1 VRVFV
6 SSTYSDLIDHR
17 AAVIDMLLRM
27 NLAPSAME
35 HFGSRSAEPAQACL
49 EEIDRC
55 DVFIGIY
62 GSRYGYQN
70 VPGGPSITEQEFDH
84 ALRRRDKILILCY
97 VLADR
102 IEPAVTGEP
111 QESVRRLTLFKTR
124 VREDLVCD
132 TFTTPEMLASRVAA
146 ALAAEI
152 QRQSRLATGDL
163 SAVNWSQYS
172 DNVRSSMWTL
182 LTSSGTAHQQ
192 ETLRSVVNVL
202 AARFAPD
209 ALTVG
214 TSEEA
219 ARAAFVGRHEFF
231 GSLLYDRGHDDYIPF
246 DPESTEI
253 FIRARQRPITE
264 LITSLETPQQRELL
278 NRFVGLCRQIGMF
291 TESGTF
297 NGVFLDD
304 ARASKHRL
312 SAPTNAVLQLTQA
325 CSYDCEHCLFGA
337 GRPLLGELTSVE
349 VTALI
354 DELAACGCY
363 LLVLDGGEPLLRPDF
378 PAIVEHATYR
388 GLAVRVA
395 TNGAGATQ
403 QIVDALARLQIQS
416 FKLRLEAGTAEQ
428 LNAIRGHPG
437 AFDETM
443 EGVRRLKGLGVPID
457 LHCVL
462 TRRNAGDMPALAELV
477 ANLQLSRL
485 TVHVA
490 QAVGRAGERPD
501 ILLSGE
507 EAEAVRVLLPGIAK
521 QMGIEIACSGGS
533 RQRLFPN
540 RCDCGTLACH
550 VDARG
555 GVSPSGFRA
564 AAVGDTIRERRLT
577 DIWATSSAFAMARA
591 SEVQAPCASCNYY
604 SG

>member
-6 SSTYSDLIDHR
+6 SSTYSDLVDHR
-17 AAVIDMLLRM
+17 AAVIDVLLRM
-27 NLAPSAME
+27 NLVPSAME
-35 HFGSRSAEPAQACL
+35 HFGSRSSEPTQACL

-84 ALRRRDKILILCY
+84 ALRHRDRILILCY
-97 VLADR
+97 FLADR
-102 IEPAVTGEP
+102 SEPTAAGEP
-111 QESVRRLTLFKTR
+111 EESVRRLTLFKTR
-124 VREDLVCD
+124 VREGLVCD
-132 TFTTPEMLASRVAA
+132 TFTTPEMLASRTAA

-152 QRQSRLATGDL
+152 QRRSRLATGDL

-172 DNVRSSMWTL
+172 ENVRSTMWTL
-182 LTSSGTAHQQ
+182 LTSSGTAYQQ

-202 AARFAPD
+202 ATRFAPD
-209 ALTVG
+209 ASTAG
-214 TSEEA
+214 TPEEA

-231 GSLLYDRGHDDYIPF
+231 GSLIYDRGHDDYIPF
-246 DPESTEI
+246 DRETTEI
-253 FIRARQRPITE
+253 FIRARQRPMTE

-278 NRFVGLCRQIGMF
+278 SHFAGLCRQIGIV

-304 ARASKHRL
+304 ASAPGHRL
-312 SAPTNAVLQLTQA
+312 SAPTKAVLQFTHA

-337 GRPLLGELTSVE
+337 GRPRLGELTSVE
-349 VTALI
+349 VTALL
-354 DELAACGCY
+354 DELAASGCY
-363 LLVLDGGEPLLRPDF
+363 RLDLDGGEPLMRPDF
-378 PAIVEHATYR
+378 PAVVEHATLR

-403 QIVDALARLQIQS
+403 QIVDALARLQIQR
-416 FKLRLEAGTAEQ
+416 FKLRLEAGTAER
-428 LNAIRGHPG
+428 LDDIRGHSG

-443 EGVRRLKGLGVPID
+443 EGIRRLKGLGVPID
-457 LHCVL
+457 VHCVL
-462 TRRNAGDMPALAELV
+462 TRRNAGELPALAELL

-490 QAVGRAGERPD
+490 PAVGRAGERPD
-501 ILLSGE
+501 VLLSGDDV
-507 EAEAVRVLLPGIAK
+507 EAVRARLPGISRHPG
-521 QMGIEIACSGGS
+521 MEIAFSGGS
-533 RQRLFPN
+533 QRRLFPN
-540 RCDCGTLACH
+540 RCDCGTLVCH

-564 AAVGDTIRERRLT
+564 ATAGDTIRERRLM

-591 SEVQAPCASCNYY
+591 AEVQAPCASCSYY
-604 SG
+604 SA